1 MPRNEQLVRQ
11 HKLLQL
17 LERTRIGLT
26 MEELRE
32 LAALDRLAEVVIPP
46 AALLGN
52 MPAAYFDIA
61 DEARIRS
68 GNDFRTSPFVV
79 PPGAPL
85 VRALSHSGELIA
97 VGELKIPN
105 LYHPGTVL

>member
-1 MPRNEQLVRQ
+1 
-11 HKLLQL
+11 LLSALRRVQAGEFSL
-17 LERTRIGLT
+17 DQART

-32 LAALDRLAEVVIPP
+32 LAASDRLAEVVIPP
-46 AALLGN
+46 AALLGD
-52 MPAAYFDIA
+52 MPAAYFDSA
-61 DEARIRS
+61 GEARIRS

-85 VRALSHSGELIA
+85 VKALSHSGDLIA
-97 VGELKIPN
+97 IGELKIPN